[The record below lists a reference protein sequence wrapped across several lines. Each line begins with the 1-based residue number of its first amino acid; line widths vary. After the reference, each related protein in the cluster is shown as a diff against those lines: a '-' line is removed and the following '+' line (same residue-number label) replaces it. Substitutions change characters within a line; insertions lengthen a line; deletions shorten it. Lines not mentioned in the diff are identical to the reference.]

1 MPHLSKEQ
9 EADMVELIHNFPCLF
24 GDVPTCTTVLQHDI
38 DVGDAKPIKQH
49 PYRVNTMKRSVM
61 KQEVAYLLEHHLAHQ
76 SSSPWSSPCLLVPK
90 PDTTSRFCTDYRK
103 ANAVTIPDSFPM
115 PRIDDHC
122 RPYRYHWVRLLCYQT
137 GSFERLLAGA
147 TFT

>member
-1 MPHLSKEQ
+1 M
-9 EADMVELIHNFPCLF
+9 
-24 GDVPTCTTVLQHDI
+24 LQHDI

-49 PYRVNTMKRSVM
+49 PYRVNTVKRSVM

-90 PDTTSRFCTDYRK
+90 PDTKPRFCTDYRK

-115 PRIDDHC
+115 PRIDDC
-122 RPYRYHWVRLLCYQT
+122 IDTIGSASYVTKLDLLKGYWQVPLSPRAAV
-137 GSFERLLAGA
+137 GNLWLASHIWIFRRRHMA
-147 TFT
+147 PRQF